1 MLIKRANCGV
11 GQFGWAIA
19 WTIIALIVAGPFTG
33 CGGSGLPGTQPIR
46 GKVVY
51 NGKPLSQGEVRYVPV
66 DPQVGRQARGKLDKS
81 GNFEMT
87 TLKAGDGVLP
97 GKYKVVIV
105 ALAPHPGE
113 PGRTAP
119 EPGEAPK
126 PAPVIQRGSLVPERY
141 TIPRATPFE
150 ETVDSSH
157 PGYREFVL
165 ED

>member
-1 MLIKRANCGV
+1 MLIKRVFCDVRRLGRLIA
-11 GQFGWAIA
+11 WAIA
-19 WTIIALIVAGPFTG
+19 ALVVAVPLTG
-33 CGGSGLPGTQPIR
+33 CGGSGLPGTVPIR
-46 GKVVY
+46 GKVIY
-51 NGKPLSQGEVRYVPV
+51 NDKPLSQGEVRYVPV

-81 GNFEMT
+81 GNFELT

-126 PAPVIQRGSLVPERY
+126 PLPVITRGSLVPERY
-141 TIPRATPFE
+141 TVPRATPFE
-150 ETVDSSH
+150 ETVDKNH
-157 PGYREFVL
+157 PGYKEFVL

>member
-1 MLIKRANCGV
+1 MLIKRASYDTCRLDRLIAAALVLLMIV
-11 GQFGWAIA
+11 GP
-19 WTIIALIVAGPFTG
+19 LTG
-33 CGGSGLPGTQPIR
+33 CGSSGLPGTVPIR

-51 NGKPLSQGEVRYVPV
+51 NGRPLSQGEVRYVPV
-66 DPQVGRQARGKLDKS
+66 DPQVGRQARGKLDKN

-119 EPGEAPK
+119 EPGEAPR
-126 PAPVIQRGSLVPERY
+126 PLPVIKRGSLVPERY

-150 ETVDSSH
+150 ETVDKNHS
-157 PGYREFVL
+157 GYKELVL

>member
-1 MLIKRANCGV
+1 MLFQRVLRDVRQLGRLPAWAMAALVV
-11 GQFGWAIA
+11 G
-19 WTIIALIVAGPFTG
+19 GPLAG
-33 CGGSGLPGTQPIR
+33 CGTTGLPGTVPIR
-46 GKVVY
+46 GKVIY
-51 NGKPLSQGEVRYVPV
+51 NSQPLSQGEVRYVPV
-66 DPQVGRQARGKLDKS
+66 DPKVGRQARGRLDKD

-97 GKYKVVIV
+97 GRYKVVII

-126 PAPVIQRGSLVPERY
+126 PAPVIVRGSLIPERY

-150 ETVDSSH
+150 ETVDKNHS
-157 PGYREFVL
+157 GYKEFVL
-165 ED
+165 KD